1 MTKPRVY
8 VTRSVLPE
16 ALDLLRSRCHV
27 DVGPS
32 EGLSEADLIEA
43 VRGADAVVATLL
55 HLSPAVME
63 ALAPTCKIISSY
75 GVGYDHIPVEEAT
88 RLGMWVTHNPD
99 AVTTDTADLAWALIL
114 GAARKLRDCDLTV
127 RNDETPWGVTI
138 HMGLR
143 VSGKALG
150 IVGSGRIAL
159 AVAKR
164 AQGFG
169 MRLSYTGRRRNE
181 VFEAATGAQYMS
193 KEELLASSDFVSL
206 HIPLTEGT
214 RHYISTAEFALMRP
228 HAILINT
235 ARGPIV
241 DEEALVIALKERHI
255 AGAGLDVFEHE
266 PHAHP
271 ELRTMNN
278 VLMTPH
284 RGVATIDSHV
294 DMGESSAQKIFD
306 ALDGRLPQNCL
317 NPQARKPGVG

>member
-16 ALDLLRSRCHV
+16 ALTLLRSRCHV
-27 DVGPS
+27 DVGPTD
-32 EGLSEADLIEA
+32 GLSGTDLIEA

-55 HLSPAVME
+55 QLDSAVLE

-75 GVGYDHIPVEEAT
+75 GVGYDHIPVAEAT

-99 AVTTDTADLAWALIL
+99 AVTTDTADLAWALML
-114 GAARKLRDCDLTV
+114 GVARKMRECDLTV
-127 RNDETPWGVTI
+127 RNDVTPWGVTV

-143 VSGKALG
+143 VSGKNLG

-164 AQGFG
+164 AQGFN
-169 MRLSYTGRRRNE
+169 MRLSYTSRHRNE
-181 VFEAATGAQYMS
+181 VFEAATGAQYLS

-206 HIPLTEGT
+206 HIPLTDAT
-214 RHYISTAEFALMRP
+214 RHYISTSELSLMRP
-228 HAILINT
+228 NAILINT
-235 ARGPIV
+235 ARGPVV
-241 DEEALVIALKERHI
+241 DEEALVVALKEGRI

-271 ELRTMNN
+271 ELRTMNT

-284 RGVATIDSHV
+284 RGVATIDSHI
-294 DMGESSAQKIFD
+294 DMGESSARKIFD
-306 ALDGRLPQNCL
+306 ALEGRMPQDCL
-317 NPQARKPGVG
+317 NPQARKPSVV

>member
-1 MTKPRVY
+1 MTKPRVF

-16 ALDLLRSRCHV
+16 ALDLLRTRCQV
-27 DVGPS
+27 DVGPA
-32 EGLSEADLIEA
+32 EGLSGKALIDA
-43 VRGADAVVATLL
+43 VRGVDAVVATLQNL
-55 HLSPAVME
+55 DSDVME

-75 GVGYDHIPVEEAT
+75 GVGYDHIPVAEAT
-88 RLGMWVTHNPD
+88 RLGIWVTHNPD
-99 AVTTDTADLAWALIL
+99 AVTTDTADLAWALML
-114 GAARKLRDCDLTV
+114 GVARKLRDGDLTV

-143 VSGKALG
+143 VSGKTLG

-164 AQGFG
+164 AQGFN
-169 MRLSYTGRRRNE
+169 MRLSYTARHRNE
-181 VFEAATGAQYMS
+181 AFEAATGAQYLS

-206 HIPLTEGT
+206 HIPLTDET
-214 RHYISTAEFALMRP
+214 RHYISTPELSLMRP

-235 ARGPIV
+235 ARGPVV
-241 DEEALVIALKERHI
+241 DEEALVLALKEGRI

-271 ELRTMNN
+271 ALRTMNN

-317 NPQARKPGVG
+317 NPQARKPSVV